1 MYNCLKG
8 NGLIAFS
15 DPAGAK
21 ACLGLIS
28 ILKNIHKTGE
38 YTVISNKEYDFY
50 KDWDID
56 ISIQTSFNI
65 KLQVDKPD
73 WIFTG
78 TSHPESSGRF
88 ELEIIKQAKRLS
100 IPTWAFID
108 HWTALALR
116 FQDRDG
122 FTWPDKII
130 VLDDHAKALA
140 IEDGIPN
147 DLLCIHS
154 NPYIDYIGQYWK
166 PSLQASKLKES
177 IGIKDR
183 SATVILY
190 APDPLSLRSEE
201 EVWGFNEG
209 MVLKEL
215 LEILKDIPNVVLL
228 IKTHPLQPKGI
239 MEEVNLYSDYHIPVH
254 FINTI
259 NNLELINIAD
269 LIIGFYSN
277 FLIEAAALQ
286 KKIIRYFPKAG
297 ELDPIKHLVIGE
309 RATSWIQFANLTKN
323 ELQK

>member
-1 MYNCLKG
+1 MLKH
-8 NGLIAFS
+8 
-15 DPAGAK
+15 
-21 ACLGLIS
+21 
-28 ILKNIHKTGE
+28 IHKTRV

-56 ISIQTSFNI
+56 ISIQTSFNL

-130 VLDDHAKALA
+130 VLDDQAKALA

-154 NPYIDYIGQYWK
+154 NPYIDYIEQYWK
-166 PSLQASKLKES
+166 PSIPANELKNS
-177 IGIKDR
+177 IGIKDT

-190 APDPLSLRSEE
+190 APDPLSLRNEE

-209 MVLKEL
+209 IVLKDL

-228 IKTHPLQPKGI
+228 IKKHPLQPKGI
-239 MEEVNLYSDYHIPVH
+239 MEDAILHLGYHHIPVH
-254 FINTI
+254 FIKTI

-269 LIIGFYSN
+269 LVIGFYSN
-277 FLIEAAALQ
+277 FLIEAAALH
-286 KKIIRYFPKAG
+286 KKIIRYFPKTG

-309 RATSWIQFANLTKN
+309 RATSCIQFANLTKN